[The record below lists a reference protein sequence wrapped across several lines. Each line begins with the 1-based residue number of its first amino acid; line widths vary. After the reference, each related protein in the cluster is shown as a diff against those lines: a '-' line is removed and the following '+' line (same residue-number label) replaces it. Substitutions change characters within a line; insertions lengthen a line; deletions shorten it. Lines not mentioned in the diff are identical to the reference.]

1 MDISA
6 LRFTPRFL
14 WNGYDQVEVD
24 QFLALA
30 AASLALPLAERPML
44 PEQAAD
50 VRFTVMRFHPGYS
63 VKQVDKALI
72 ELGVALGQPAQS
84 GSPGSPEEHQNS

>member
-30 AASLALPLAERPML
+30 AASLALPLAERPMR
-44 PEQAAD
+44 PEEAAD
-50 VRFTVMRFHPGYS
+50 VRFTVMRFHPGYH
-63 VKQVDKALI
+63 VKQVDRALA
-72 ELGVALGQPAQS
+72 ELTVALGQPSQREL
-84 GSPGSPEEHQNS
+84 PEENRSS

>member
-14 WNGYDQVEVD
+14 WNGYAQGEVD

-30 AASLALPLAERPML
+30 AASLVLPLAERPMR

-50 VRFTVMRFHPGYS
+50 ARFTVTRFHPGYH
-63 VKQVDKALI
+63 VKQVDRALA
-72 ELGVALGQPAQS
+72 ELTVALGQPSQREL
-84 GSPGSPEEHQNS
+84 PEENRSS